1 MATCLIMGRKK
12 SRPVTCKG
20 CGFLHD
26 LNLDGWVILLSGEL
40 ICASNQKCWELY
52 RLLAQRWSQHVGVP
66 VSEST
71 VCLMLSDMKIAREI
85 AGKNDEDN
93 IVDLVNYAYL
103 YADLAYK
110 SDDDRVIIDTLSRL
124 NKGD

>member
-1 MATCLIMGRKK
+1 MTYIEELQKK
-12 SRPVTCKG
+12 SSE
-20 CGFLHD
+20 
-26 LNLDGWVILLSGEL
+26 ILLQRAEQRGHHS
-40 ICASNQKCWELY
+40 KLY

-110 SDDDRVIIDTLSRL
+110 SDDDHVIIDTLSRL